1 MEKWKSHCNP
11 KLLIALQI
19 LPNTVRYPSSVSLM
33 GSAVHCLLVLLCLSL
48 AMSTAGKFAALLKC
62 FEKAKN
68 VKATSSLS
76 SRLEHFESYVD
87 GRMTIRI
94 KNLLALNTGIV
105 VIASVTASGTSTTPF
120 FNEWDKYIRTNRECK
135 ALRNAIGF
143 RFDDYPLLQPRTM
156 ELSPLL
162 QPRTMELSPL
172 LQPRTMELPP
182 LLPSIL
188 VVVPLLIGKVVM
200 GVVGVVV
207 VDPGEAGEP
216 GSEEGEEGVA
226 LLRAEA
232 GGLEGV
238 LEGLL

>member
-1 MEKWKSHCNP
+1 
-11 KLLIALQI
+11 
-19 LPNTVRYPSSVSLM
+19 M

-172 LQPRTMELPP
+172 LQPRTMELSPLLQPRTMELSP